1 MILEE
6 ENPLQ
11 LPCPMAETRKHH
23 KPSKGGHKDS
33 SKQTSSPMT
42 EDSGACRTINR
53 NCKSKKQAYKDAGNG
68 SSWGSLRDL
77 FSCRYQQPVQKK
89 KKKKKSCRKIGCSV
103 SLCRMRDSSCVLS
116 PGAIPAQVNEKLALS
131 SSCNSS
137 SRSLKPP
144 CDDTS
149 GAISTS
155 FTSNSSASITASSS
169 SSSSSLSS
177 SLGGSFGAMHLRG
190 FSGCYECHLT
200 ADPLIGPS
208 RDASMRLTISPC
220 PDRGEIFMKPD
231 DLELHQTLMHAVSE
245 LSAEETS
252 RKIIEII
259 FRSSWLNKQAPICKI
274 DRILKVHLT
283 QKTISRFEDYRD
295 SIKNSC
301 NRLQNKHPRCVAD
314 GNELLRFHCTTLACS
329 LGLDGSTNL
338 CRSIPRCNVCGI
350 LRDGFGV
357 DELGKI
363 QTMATSGGAHAA
375 AQISS
380 EGEKTAMLVCRVIAG
395 RVKKSRD
402 ATEEYDSVAGPAAT
416 HSNLDELFVFD
427 PNAILPCF
435 VVLYRGS

>member
-11 LPCPMAETRKHH
+11 LPSPMAEARKHH
-23 KPSKGGHKDS
+23 KP

-42 EDSGACRTINR
+42 EASGASRTINR
-53 NCKSKKQAYKDAGNG
+53 NCKSKKQAHKEAGNG

-77 FSCRYQQPVQKK
+77 FSYRYQQEVEK
-89 KKKKKSCRKIGCSV
+89 KKKKKSRRKIGCSV

-116 PGAIPAQVNEKLALS
+116 PEAVTAQVNKKLALS

-137 SRSLKPP
+137 SRSLKAP
-144 CDDTS
+144 CNDTS

-169 SSSSSLSS
+169 SSSLSS
-177 SLGGSFGAMHLRG
+177 SLGGSFGAMNLRG

-208 RDASMRLTISPC
+208 RDASTRLTISPC
-220 PDRGEIFMKPD
+220 PDSGEIFMKPD
-231 DLELHQTLMHAVSE
+231 DLELHQTAMHAASE
-245 LSAEETS
+245 LSAEDTS

-259 FRSSWLNKQAPICKI
+259 FRSSWLDKQAPICKI
-274 DRILKVHLT
+274 DRILKVHNT

-295 SIKNSC
+295 SIKSSC

-314 GNELLRFHCTTLACS
+314 GNELLRFHCTTLSCS

-338 CRSIPRCNVCGI
+338 CRSIPRCSVCSI

-357 DELGKI
+357 DEFGKI

-375 AQISS
+375 AQVSS
-380 EGEKTAMLVCRVIAG
+380 EGEKRAMLVCRVIAG

-416 HSNLDELFVFD
+416 HSNLDELFVFH